1 MPTCAASVCGSR
13 PMQEGGRLNGT
24 TSYYLKLKNMKI
36 ARVKNQIIKFFIR
49 NGNATNND
57 LAKEFA
63 LSVPTVSKIISEMMD
78 EGFVNE
84 YGKLETG
91 EGRHPNLY
99 GLNPDSAYFVGVDMM
114 PDTVSMVLMNF
125 RGDLVELSMDV
136 PLKVENTEESLDAL
150 CGKVVEFI
158 NGLSVDK
165 SKIGAV
171 NLNISGRV
179 NPFTGYSF
187 SMFNFSEAPL
197 TELLSEKIGCPVY
210 IDNDSRA
217 MAYGEYMKCDHSLV
231 RNMLFIN
238 LSWGLGMGIIVNGK
252 VYRGKSGYS
261 GELGHVH
268 AFDNEIL
275 CHCGKKGCLET
286 QVSGRAFHRLVME
299 CLQRGEA
306 SSLQKQFKANK
317 PITYTDLIRA
327 ANYEDMLCCNVVET
341 MGNQLGEHLAGIIN
355 IFNPDTV
362 VIGGKMSLL
371 GDMLV
376 HHIRSGI
383 MKYSLNLVNQDT
395 RFCLS
400 QLKEKA
406 GVVGA
411 AMLARSA
418 VLGDNVQ

>member
-299 CLQRGEA
+299 CLWSGVAATRTIHGMAPFPLMRKGITSCLAAGISYRAGWRRMALSTRRPQRKISRFPSEGA
-306 SSLQKQFKANK
+306 DGNDGQN
-317 PITYTDLIRA
+317 DH
-327 ANYEDMLCCNVVET
+327 
-341 MGNQLGEHLAGIIN
+341 GNQYTCGEFRYFLW
-355 IFNPDTV
+355 
-362 VIGGKMSLL
+362 GKKELL
-371 GDMLV
+371 F
-376 HHIRSGI
+376 RR
-383 MKYSLNLVNQDT
+383 YS
-395 RFCLS
+395 
-400 QLKEKA
+400 
-406 GVVGA
+406 
-411 AMLARSA
+411 
-418 VLGDNVQ
+418 